1 MSIVKKHLESLSPE
15 QVYLDWLNDWLS
27 TERMAEFYGIDA
39 KELERIIDKGRDEH
53 LNKFESDAYKRI
65 WLPLKNSNNEIIDIL
80 EITK

>member
-1 MSIVKKHLESLSPE
+1 MKTFSKKTNE

-39 KELERIIDKGRDEH
+39 KELETIIDKGRDEH
-53 LNKFESDAYKRI
+53 LEKFASNEYKKI
-65 WLPLKNSNNEIIDIL
+65 WLPLKNSSNEIIDIL